1 MKKELLAVLLL
12 VSILIACL
20 INIRCVT
27 GLTEELAAMVDDA
40 EAQASSGNWE
50 DARHTI
56 EDAFDL
62 LERRNLYTGV
72 ALSLEDIDMITDSLD
87 LIMGHIRAH
96 SPGRVTAA
104 VHLAKSRLYSI
115 AAREQVSFE
124 SVF

>member
-50 DARHTI
+50 GAGTRSRT
-56 EDAFDL
+56 L
-62 LERRNLYTGV
+62 RPLERRNLYTV
-72 ALSLEDIDMITDSLD
+72 
-87 LIMGHIRAH
+87 
-96 SPGRVTAA
+96 SP
-104 VHLAKSRLYSI
+104 LP
-115 AAREQVSFE
+115 
-124 SVF
+124 